1 MVGVNGSFFR
11 VGAISRNGESVP
23 VDEAAMLVQVD
34 DDSVR
39 CPAAV
44 VRYVLA
50 DGEPMSVRID
60 TIGGMLGVTSQRYGW
75 ESVGDVS
82 VDGEPGGW
90 GFLETN
96 LNARNGQDPPAYVLA
111 GALDERH
118 HPSRLVTAPS

>member
-11 VGAISRNGESVP
+11 VGAVSRHGEPVP
-23 VDEAAMLVQVD
+23 VDEAAMLVHVD

-39 CPAAV
+39 CPAAE
-44 VRYVLA
+44 VRYVLG
-50 DGEPMSVRID
+50 DGKAVTVRID
-60 TIGGMLGVTSQRYGW
+60 TIGGMLGVTAQRFGW
-75 ESVGDVS
+75 ESVGDVT

-111 GALDERH
+111 DTLTNGVIRPA
-118 HPSRLVTAPS
+118 S